1 LNDQKFTQ
9 PDRAA
14 LPDNIPS
21 APGPQDVPEP
31 GLLHR
36 IFFGDEGLRAGW
48 GILLFVLLCL
58 GSNYTVSHLRL
69 LPSQRHTTPAQSS
82 PELPPVSSIVSE
94 GVILLLVSLATLILS
109 RIERRPIGDYGLG
122 GAGRLRLFLYGLF
135 WGLVLLS
142 LLVLVLWQAHLLL
155 FGRLLLAPVAIFRYA
170 AIWAFGFLIV
180 ALFEE
185 TFLRGYLQFTL
196 TRGLSALYLPF
207 TTPKQAGAFG
217 FWTAALVLCSI
228 FGFGHSNNPGESP
241 FGLFAVGL
249 FGLTFIFSLWR
260 TGSLWW
266 AIGAHTSWNWAQS
279 FLYGVGDSGN
289 MIRYHLLASRPI
301 GQPLLSG
308 GTTGPEGSIFVFPTL
323 ALLAVAAFFAVPR
336 THRSHPTNP
345 LSPSHRSLAD
355 PICPT
360 DEGGRN
366 RTYNLSVKSR

>member
-1 LNDQKFTQ
+1 LDDQKVAQ
-9 PDRAA
+9 PHASA
-14 LPDNIPS
+14 LPDNILC
-21 APGPQDVPEP
+21 APAPQDAPEP
-31 GLLHR
+31 RLVHR

-58 GSNYTVSHLRL
+58 GSYYTVSHLHL
-69 LPSQRHTTPAQSS
+69 LPSRPDTTPAQSS

-94 GVILLLVSLATLILS
+94 GIILLLVSLATLILS
-109 RIERRPIGDYGLG
+109 RIERRPIGVYGLG
-122 GAGRLRLFLYGLF
+122 GSGRLRLLLYGLF

-142 LLVLVLWQAHLLL
+142 LLVLVLWLAHLLV
-155 FGRLLLAPVAIFRYA
+155 FDRLLLAPIEIFRYA
-170 AIWAFGFLIV
+170 AVWAFGFLIV

-196 TRGLSALYLPF
+196 TRGLAALYRPF
-207 TTPKQAGAFG
+207 TAPKQAGTFG

-241 FGLFAVGL
+241 FGLLAVGL

-289 MIRYHLLASRPI
+289 MIRYHLLASHPV

-308 GTTGPEGSIFVFPTL
+308 GTTGPEGSVFVLPTL

-336 THRSHPTNP
+336 TPPLRSGQPAFAI
-345 LSPSHRSLAD
+345 SKIVSRS
-355 PICPT
+355 
-360 DEGGRN
+360 
-366 RTYNLSVKSR
+366 

>member
-1 LNDQKFTQ
+1 MDDPKFTQ
-9 PDRAA
+9 PVPSA
-14 LPDNIPS
+14 LPVNTAS
-21 APGPQDVPEP
+21 APTHRDAPEP
-31 GLLHR
+31 RLRHR

-48 GILLFVLLCL
+48 GILLFVLLCF
-58 GSNYTVSHLRL
+58 GSYYAVSMLHL
-69 LPSQRHTTPAQSS
+69 LPSQTHTTPGQPS
-82 PELPPVSSIVSE
+82 PELPPVPSIVSE
-94 GVILLLVSLATLILS
+94 GVLLFLVSLATLVLS
-109 RIERRPIGDYGLG
+109 LIERRPIGVYGLG
-122 GAGRLRLFLYGLF
+122 GSGRLRLFLYGLI

-142 LLVLVLWQAHLLL
+142 LLILFLWQAHFLI
-155 FGRLLLAPVAIFRYA
+155 FDRLLLAPATIFRYA
-170 AIWAFGFLIV
+170 AVWAFGFLIV

-196 TRGLSALYLPF
+196 TRGFSAIYRPF
-207 TTPKQAGAFG
+207 TTPKRAGAFG

-289 MIRYHLLASRPI
+289 MIRYHLLASHPI

-308 GTTGPEGSIFVFPTL
+308 GTTGPEGSIFVLPTL
-323 ALLAVAAFFAVPR
+323 ALLAVAAFLAVSR
-336 THRSHPTNP
+336 THRSHSANP
-345 LSPSHRSLAD
+345 ASAATMID
-355 PICPT
+355 
-360 DEGGRN
+360 
-366 RTYNLSVKSR
+366 

>member
-1 LNDQKFTQ
+1 LNDPNFMQ
-9 PDRAA
+9 PDPST
-14 LPDNIPS
+14 LPVNTLSTP
-21 APGPQDVPEP
+21 APQNTPKPR
-31 GLLHR
+31 LLHR

-48 GILLFVLLCL
+48 GILIFVLLCF
-58 GSNYTVSHLRL
+58 GSNYVVSMLHLI
-69 LPSQRHTTPAQSS
+69 PSPPHTTPGQPS
-82 PELPPVSSIVSE
+82 PEMPPLSSIVNE
-94 GVILLLVSLATLILS
+94 GVLLVLVSLATLILS
-109 RIERRPIGDYGLG
+109 RIERRPIGVYGLG
-122 GAGRLRLFLYGLF
+122 GSGRLRLFLYGLF

-142 LLVLVLWQAHLLL
+142 LLVLFLWQTHLLV
-155 FGRLLLAPVAIFRYA
+155 FDRLLLAPATIFRYA
-170 AIWAFGFLIV
+170 AVWAFGFLIV

-196 TRGLSALYLPF
+196 TRGLSALYRPF
-207 TTPKQAGAFG
+207 TTPKRAGAFG

-289 MIRYHLLASRPI
+289 MIRYHLLASHPI

-308 GTTGPEGSIFVFPTL
+308 GTTGPEGSIFVLPTL
-323 ALLAVAAFFAVPR
+323 ALLAVAAFLAVSR
-336 THRSHPTNP
+336 THRSHSANP
-345 LSPSHRSLAD
+345 ASAATMID
-355 PICPT
+355 
-360 DEGGRN
+360 
-366 RTYNLSVKSR
+366 

>member
-1 LNDQKFTQ
+1 MDDQNFTQ
-9 PDRAA
+9 PDPSA
-14 LPDNIPS
+14 LPDKTLP
-21 APGPQDVPEP
+21 APNAPDPRF
-31 GLLHR
+31 LHR

-48 GILLFVLLCL
+48 GILLFVLLCF
-58 GSNYTVSHLRL
+58 GSYYAVSMLHL
-69 LPSQRHTTPAQSS
+69 LPSQPHTTTAQSS

-109 RIERRPIGDYGLG
+109 RIERRPIGVYGLG
-122 GAGRLRLFLYGLF
+122 GSGRLRLFLYGLF

-142 LLVLVLWQAHLLL
+142 LLVLFLWQTHLLI
-155 FGRLLLAPVAIFRYA
+155 FDGLLLAPAAIFRYA
-170 AIWAFGFLIV
+170 AVWAFGFLIV

-196 TRGLSALYLPF
+196 TRGFSAIYRPF
-207 TTPKQAGAFG
+207 TTPKRAGAFG

-289 MIRYHLLASRPI
+289 MIRYHLLASHPI

-308 GTTGPEGSIFVFPTL
+308 GTTGPEGSIFVLPTL
-323 ALLAVAAFFAVPR
+323 ALLAVAAFFAIPR
-336 THRSHPTNP
+336 TQHAHPAHPASAATKI
-345 LSPSHRSLAD
+345 D
-355 PICPT
+355 
-360 DEGGRN
+360 
-366 RTYNLSVKSR
+366 

>member
-308 GTTGPEGSIFVFPTL
+308 GTTGPEGSIFVLPTL

-336 THRSHPTNP
+336 AHRSHPTNP
-345 LSPSHRSLAD
+345 LSPSQRSLAD
-355 PICPT
+355 PRCGT
-360 DEGGRN
+360 DHRI
-366 RTYNLSVKSR
+366 